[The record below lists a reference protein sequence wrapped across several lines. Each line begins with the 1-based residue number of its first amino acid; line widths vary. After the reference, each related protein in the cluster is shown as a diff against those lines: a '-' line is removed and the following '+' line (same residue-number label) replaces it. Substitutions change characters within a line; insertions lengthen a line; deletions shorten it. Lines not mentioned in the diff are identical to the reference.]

1 MQQEW
6 YFIRHGQTDY
16 NLRGIVQ
23 GSGIDS
29 ELNEKGIRQAYAFYD
44 KYKDIA
50 FDRIITSALQ
60 RTRQT
65 IQPFARLGIPVYKD
79 ASINEMH
86 WGRYEGKSAS
96 IDMKDAYKHMVTS
109 WKAGNYDVRAEDG
122 ESMTELST
130 RLSGF
135 IERLKQQSEPKILIC
150 SHGRT
155 LRCLMALLKDGH
167 LERMEENKHEN
178 TGLYKA
184 TFIGGKVSMEMEN
197 DTSHLFN
204 L

>member
-96 IDMKDAYKHMVTS
+96 ID
-109 WKAGNYDVRAEDG
+109 YDVRAEDG

>member
-1 MQQEW
+1 MKREW

-16 NLRGIVQ
+16 NLKGIVQ

-29 ELNEKGIRQAYAFYD
+29 ELNENGIRQAYAFYD
-44 KYKDIA
+44 KYKAIP
-50 FDRIITSALQ
+50 FDKIITSALQ

-65 IQPFARLGIPVYKD
+65 VQPFARLGIPIYKD
-79 ASINEMH
+79 ATINEMH

-109 WKAGNYDVRAEDG
+109 WKAGNYDVRAEEG

-135 IERLKQQSEPKILIC
+135 IERLKQQPEPKILIC

-155 LRCLMALLKDGH
+155 LRCLISLLRDGH
-167 LERMEENKHEN
+167 LKKMEENKHTN

-184 TFIGGKVSMEMEN
+184 TFNDGKIFMELEN
-197 DTSHLFN
+197 DSSHLES